1 MNKSTPL
8 SDLPSMK
15 KQNSPAYEE
24 KENQIVSEILNEI
37 DNSQE
42 NRNVNMEVNDAPLVQ
57 ASPQIDEAQIMQ
69 RQLMEEQKQA
79 ELQSQ
84 MMAQQEL
91 SNKKME
97 DSLNDTLSQ
106 DNLVNNVI
114 DMVRQPAIVAV
125 VVALMSLPQIDKI
138 INGFIS
144 GKEKLMKYA
153 TIILLL
159 VKALIGGG
167 LFFGINRTLSPNSA
181 SGTNLIL

>member
-15 KQNSPAYEE
+15 KQSAPAYEE

-42 NRNVNMEVNDAPLVQ
+42 NRNVNMEVNEPSLEEQ
-57 ASPQIDEAQIMQ
+57 MNETKLRHQQQ
-69 RQLMEEQKQA
+69 QFEEQKQA
-79 ELQSQ
+79 NLQAQ
-84 MMAQQEL
+84 MIAQEL

-97 DSLNDTLSQ
+97 DNLNNTISE
-106 DNLVNNVI
+106 DNFINNII
-114 DMVRQPAIVAV
+114 DMARQPAIVAV
-125 VVALMSLPQIDKI
+125 IVALMSLPQIDKM

-144 GKEKLMKYA
+144 GREKLLKYA

-167 LFFGINRTLSPNSA
+167 IFFGINRTLSANGA